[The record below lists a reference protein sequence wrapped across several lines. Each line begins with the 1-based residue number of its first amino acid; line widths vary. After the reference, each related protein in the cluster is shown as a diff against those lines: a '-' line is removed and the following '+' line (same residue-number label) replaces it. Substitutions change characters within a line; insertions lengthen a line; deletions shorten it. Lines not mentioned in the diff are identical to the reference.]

1 MKIKSLP
8 ERERPVEKACAEG
21 IEALSNS
28 ELLALIINT
37 GTKTKSAIGLA
48 EDLLCSFS
56 NGLSDLSGCI
66 LEDLTV
72 IDGIGVKKGCT
83 ILASIEL
90 GRRIA
95 ASRTLDKKVIQ
106 SPDDVAELLMEDL
119 RYKKKEYFISILLN
133 AKGEIMNIDQVS
145 VGELSSTVVHPRE
158 VFNMAV
164 RKSAAA
170 VIFAHNHPSGDC
182 QPSNED
188 KVTTKRLVEAGK
200 ILGINVMDHIIIGDG
215 TFCSMRCAE
224 LWNE

>member
-8 ERERPVEKACAEG
+8 ERERPIEKACAEG

-37 GTKTKSAIGLA
+37 GTRSRSAIGLA

-56 NGLSDLSGCI
+56 NGLGDLSGCV
-66 LEDLTV
+66 LEDLTA
-72 IDGIGVKKGCT
+72 IDGIGVKKGCA
-83 ILASIEL
+83 ILACIEL

-95 ASRTLDKKVIQ
+95 ASRTLDRKVIQ
-106 SPDDVAELLMEDL
+106 SPDDVAALLMEEL
-119 RYKKKEYFISILLN
+119 RHKKKEYFVSILLD
-133 AKGEIMNIDQVS
+133 AKGRIIIVDQVS
-145 VGELSSTVVHPRE
+145 IGELSTTVVHPRE

-170 VIFAHNHPSGDC
+170 VIFVHNHPSGDC
-182 QPSNED
+182 QPSKED
-188 KVTTKRLVEAGK
+188 ELTTKRLVEAGQ
-200 ILGINVMDHIIIGDG
+200 ILGINVMDHVIIGDG
-215 TFCSMRCAE
+215 TFCSMRCPE